1 MLFFAIESTCKNF
14 KQSKNISVTDE
25 IRRIERQFLSFAGL
39 VPYARRLKRIDSI
52 CHRDR
57 EVLTN
62 GEGGFNLASIPRE
75 SMRNIIV
82 DDQSR
87 ILYCSVP
94 GKSTQLS

>member
-1 MLFFAIESTCKNF
+1 M
-14 KQSKNISVTDE
+14 
-25 IRRIERQFLSFAGL
+25 
-39 VPYARRLKRIDSI
+39 KRIDSI

-57 EVLTN
+57 DMLTN
-62 GEGGFNLASIPRE
+62 GEGVFNLGSIPRE

-94 GKSTQLS
+94 GKSILSIEFGGDV